1 MYQILKFIVGFF
13 RLAFVFQTEGG
24 ILDLCLEIRE

>member
-1 MYQILKFIVGFF
+1 
-13 RLAFVFQTEGG
+13 LAFVFQTEGG